1 MSCNKYTDH
10 FVLFSIAYRS
20 TLARI
25 DNTVQL
31 NEGCVMLLLNGYIS
45 LIYYLKIHNT
55 ETDP

>member
-1 MSCNKYTDH
+1 MSFNKYTDH

-31 NEGCVMLLLNGYIS
+31 NEGCVMLFIKH
-45 LIYYLKIHNT
+45 IYFSDLKFKNSQYGN
-55 ETDP
+55 